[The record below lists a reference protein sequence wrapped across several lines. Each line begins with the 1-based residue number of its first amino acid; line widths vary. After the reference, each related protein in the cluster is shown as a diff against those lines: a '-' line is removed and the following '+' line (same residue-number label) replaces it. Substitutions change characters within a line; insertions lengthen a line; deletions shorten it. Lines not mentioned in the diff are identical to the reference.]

1 MAMECENRIGD
12 KRAGSNARKSI
23 AALRL
28 SPRVFL
34 RLTLASLA
42 IGAVLFAYKAY
53 QPEEYQSEARILLL
67 APQEQYFPSVVDS
80 ASLYKGTDSQT
91 ELADKLIRD
100 LKSPQILSTIV
111 DQLHLTE
118 DKSFAASGTLQT
130 LGMMLRVG
138 SFSVSAREA
147 VIDRVQQS
155 LSVER
160 LAPRRVI
167 TISMKAPR
175 ADAAAKIAN
184 SLAEAYIDLLSKKR
198 HQELNVS
205 IDKLNGQIEALS
217 SRLKQTGKSEG
228 EQKANAGDLSSME
241 QKGRKQMVERLR
253 VRQAE
258 LKTLSTLDL
267 LPPAAR
273 VLVRATTAYTPV
285 SKAAFLWALFGAA
298 TVFLF
303 GLIGSAVFSR
313 FKKNTERGSARLADG
328 ADLPQEIRLSFP
340 APADLPIMPSA
351 DIHMVQT
358 RQVANKL
365 DTLSVEQGT
374 GRRAAIIFD
383 LVAEQLSDVTHAR
396 IVLMA
401 QDQAWG
407 ARGSA
412 LANRLVKER
421 SVAYVDLISAQSQAI
436 DGDGPKACGIADL
449 LDGNG
454 SFSDFIDEEWTGKA
468 KCIHAGSRT
477 LNRSDLLSSEF
488 HALLI
493 ALEAAYDIV
502 MLDLGT
508 ACEDVSILRGFAS
521 VPDALAFVI
530 VPEIAESEV
539 AQLHEA
545 VGHLGFA
552 DSLIVTDLEFSDS
565 DDNADEPDNLLQAA
579 E

>member
-130 LGMMLRVG
+130 LGTMLRVG

-241 QKGRKQMVERLR
+241 QKGRKQMVERLSCEAGR
-253 VRQAE
+253 AE
-258 LKTLSTLDL
+258 N
-267 LPPAAR
+267 PVYARFAAPR
-273 VLVRATTAYTPV
+273 
-285 SKAAFLWALFGAA
+285 
-298 TVFLF
+298 
-303 GLIGSAVFSR
+303 
-313 FKKNTERGSARLADG
+313 
-328 ADLPQEIRLSFP
+328 
-340 APADLPIMPSA
+340 
-351 DIHMVQT
+351 
-358 RQVANKL
+358 
-365 DTLSVEQGT
+365 
-374 GRRAAIIFD
+374 
-383 LVAEQLSDVTHAR
+383 
-396 IVLMA
+396 
-401 QDQAWG
+401 G
-407 ARGSA
+407 ARSGQGDNSLHTCFKGS
-412 LANRLVKER
+412 LPLGSIWGCYGV
-421 SVAYVDLISAQSQAI
+421 SVWLDR
-436 DGDGPKACGIADL
+436 KRCL
-449 LDGNG
+449 L
-454 SFSDFIDEEWTGKA
+454 
-468 KCIHAGSRT
+468 T
-477 LNRSDLLSSEF
+477 L
-488 HALLI
+488 
-493 ALEAAYDIV
+493 
-502 MLDLGT
+502 
-508 ACEDVSILRGFAS
+508 
-521 VPDALAFVI
+521 
-530 VPEIAESEV
+530 
-539 AQLHEA
+539 
-545 VGHLGFA
+545 
-552 DSLIVTDLEFSDS
+552 
-565 DDNADEPDNLLQAA
+565 
-579 E
+579 